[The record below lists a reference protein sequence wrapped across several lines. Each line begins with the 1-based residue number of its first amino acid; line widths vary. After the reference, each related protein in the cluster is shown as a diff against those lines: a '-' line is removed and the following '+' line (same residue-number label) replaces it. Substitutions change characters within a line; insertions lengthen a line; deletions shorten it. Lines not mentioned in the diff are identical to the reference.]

1 MLAYF
6 PGSVSGLA
14 PGSEVTM
21 HGLVVGQ
28 VTDVR
33 LVYDADKDAVLAPVR
48 FVVEPERVLGIGRR
62 AFDTPAEGVDQLVK
76 QGLRATLQS
85 TSFITGQQVV
95 ALDFVPNPPPAT
107 VTMAGED
114 FVIPTTDSG
123 GLASLGTSVAELL
136 SKVNT
141 IPFAQ
146 IGKNLDGTLQAVN
159 NITNGPELRQALTDL
174 SGAINSVDNVVQHL
188 DSDMTPALQRLPAI
202 AADAQKTM
210 ASTNRLVISLDNG
223 YGDNTKFN
231 RDLERLLL
239 QTNDAVR
246 SIRSLADLL
255 ARHPEALIK
264 GRPAGGLE

>member
-1 MLAYF
+1 MISYF

-14 PGSEVTM
+14 AGSEVTM
-21 HGLVVGQ
+21 HELVVGQ

-33 LVYDADKDAVLAPVR
+33 LVYDAAKDAVLAPVR
-48 FVVEPERVLGIGRR
+48 FEVEPERVLGVGRR
-62 AFDTPAEGVDQLVK
+62 AFDTPAEGVDQLV
-76 QGLRATLQS
+76 QHGLRATLQS
-85 TSFITGQQVV
+85 ANLITGQQVV
-95 ALDFVPNPPPAT
+95 ALDFIPNSPPAT

-114 FVIPTTDSG
+114 FVLPTTGSD
-123 GLASLGTSVAELL
+123 GLASLETSVTELL

-146 IGKNLDGTLQAVN
+146 IGKNLDGTLQAVS
-159 NITNGPELRQALTDL
+159 NITNGPELQQALTNL
-174 SGAINSVDNVVQHL
+174 SGAIKSVDSVVQHL
-188 DSDMTPALQRLPAI
+188 DNDMTPALQRLPEI

-210 ASTNRLVISLDNG
+210 ANTNRLVISLDNG